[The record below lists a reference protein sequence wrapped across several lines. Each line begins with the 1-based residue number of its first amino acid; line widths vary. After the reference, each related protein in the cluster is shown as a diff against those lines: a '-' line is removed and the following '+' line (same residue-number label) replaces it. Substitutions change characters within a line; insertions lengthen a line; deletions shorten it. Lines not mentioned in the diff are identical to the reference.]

1 MNLQRIRSIDP
12 QQPEPELIEEA
23 ADAIRR
29 GGVVGFPTRCLY
41 GLGADALNAEAVTR
55 VFELKQRPAA
65 NPILVLIDHI
75 SQLEKLVK
83 RIPALATDLIDY
95 YWPGKITLV
104 FEAADKLPVNLTAG
118 SGKIGIRMPGHA
130 VARAMVNAVQAPITG
145 TSANLSG
152 NPGCYRINDLEPQ
165 IARGLDLILDAGDL
179 KGGAGSTVVDVST
192 NRLQILREGEV
203 SAQEL
208 NAIPGVK

>member
-1 MNLQRIRSIDP
+1 MDIQKIRNIHPREP
-12 QQPEPELIEEA
+12 QPGLINEA
-23 ADAIRR
+23 AAIIRR

-41 GLGADALNAEAVTR
+41 GLGADALNPEAVDR
-55 VFELKQRPAA
+55 IFELKQRPAD

-83 RIPALATDLIDY
+83 RIPALATDLVDKF
-95 YWPGKITLV
+95 WPGKITLV
-104 FEAADKLPVNLTAG
+104 FEAAEKLPVNLTAG
-118 SGKIGIRMPGHA
+118 SGKIGVRMPGHA
-130 VARAMVNAVQAPITG
+130 AARALVNAVQAPITG

-152 NPGCYRINDLEPQ
+152 KPGCHRINDLEPQ

-192 NRLQILREGEV
+192 NRLQIIREGAV
-203 SAQEL
+203 PAQEL
-208 NAIPGVK
+208 NLLL

>member
-1 MNLQRIRSIDP
+1 LIR
-12 QQPEPELIEEA
+12 EA
-23 ADAIRR
+23 ADVIRR

-41 GLGADALNAEAVTR
+41 GLGADALSSKAVDR
-55 VFELKQRPAA
+55 VFEVKQRPAG

-75 SQLEKLVK
+75 SQLEPLVK
-83 RIPALATDLIDY
+83 RVPPLAYDLIDHF
-95 YWPGKITLV
+95 WPGRITLV
-104 FEAADKLPVNLTAG
+104 FEAADRLPVNLTAG

-130 VARAMVNAVQAPITG
+130 VARALVNAVNGPITG

-152 NPGCYRINDLEPQ
+152 NPGCCRIADLEPQ

-179 KGGAGSTVVDVST
+179 KGGAGSTVVDVSQDKM
-192 NRLQILREGEV
+192 QILREGEI

-208 NAIPGVK
+208 NGLSGAQ

>member
-1 MNLQRIRSIDP
+1 MATIRTIDHLHP
-12 QQPEPELIEEA
+12 QSELINEA
-23 ADAIRR
+23 ADIIRC

-41 GLGADALNAEAVTR
+41 GLGADALNAEAVDR
-55 VFELKQRPAA
+55 VFELKQRPAD
-65 NPILVLIDHI
+65 NPILVLINHI
-75 SQLEKLVK
+75 SQLQKLVK
-83 RIPALATDLIDY
+83 RIPALATDLVDQ

-104 FEAADKLPVNLTAG
+104 FEAAEKLPVNLTAG

-130 VARAMVNAVQAPITG
+130 VARALVNAVQAPVTG

-152 NPGCYRINDLEPQ
+152 NPGCHRLNDLEPQ

-179 KGGAGSTVVDVST
+179 KGGKGSTVVDVST
-192 NRLQILREGEV
+192 NRLQIIREGAV

-208 NAIPGVK
+208 KALPGVK